1 MSVWAAKRFWTDATV
16 EAGDGGW
23 TVRLDGRAV
32 KTPLKAALVMPT
44 ERMAQAVADEWQAQV
59 GLVRPDTM
67 PVTRSANSAIDK
79 VAPQRDEVT
88 GLIAAYGGSDL
99 LCYRAAFPPAL
110 IARQAEAWDPLLDWA
125 AQSLGAKLVSTTG
138 VMPVA
143 QDEGSLAVLHARVAG
158 MGDFQIAA
166 FHDLVAIS
174 GSLII
179 ALAVTEGRLTQDRAW
194 DCSRID
200 ETWQTEQ
207 WGVDDDAAAME
218 AMRRAGFDHAGR
230 FYGLCG

>member
-1 MSVWAAKRFWTDATV
+1 MSAWAAKRFWTDATV
-16 EAGDGGW
+16 QAADGGW

-32 KTPLKAALVMPT
+32 KTPLKAPLVMPT
-44 ERMAQAVADEWQAQV
+44 HAMAQAVAAEWQAQT

-79 VAPQRDEVT
+79 VGAQFDEVVA
-88 GLIAAYGGSDL
+88 LIAAYGGSDL

-110 IARQAEAWDPLLDWA
+110 IARQAAAWDPLLAWA
-125 AQSLGAKLVSTTG
+125 ADALGARLAVTTG

-143 QDEGSLAVLHARVAG
+143 QDAASLAALHARVAA
-158 MGDFQIAA
+158 MTTFRIAA

-174 GSLII
+174 GSLIL
-179 ALAVTEGRLTQDRAW
+179 ALAVTEGRLTPDEAW
-194 DCSRID
+194 RLSRID
-200 ETWQTEQ
+200 EAWQNEQ
-207 WGVDDDAAAME
+207 WGIDEDAALME
-218 AMRRAGFDHAGR
+218 VTRRAAFDHAGR

>member
-16 EAGDGGW
+16 EAADGGW
-23 TVRLDGRAV
+23 TVRLDARAV
-32 KTPLKAALVMPT
+32 KTPQKAALVMPT
-44 ERMAQAVADEWQAQV
+44 EAMAQAVADEWQAQV

-79 VAPQRDEVT
+79 VAPQRDEVV

-99 LCYRAAFPPAL
+99 LCYRAVFPPAL
-110 IARQAEAWDPLLDWA
+110 IERQAEAWDPLLAWSADA
-125 AQSLGAKLVSTTG
+125 LGAPLVATAG
-138 VMPVA
+138 VMPIA
-143 QDEGSLAVLHARVAG
+143 QDAASLAVLHARVAG

-179 ALAVTEGRLTQDRAW
+179 ALAVTEGRLTNDQAW

-200 ETWQTEQ
+200 EAWQNEQ

-218 AMRRAGFDHAGR
+218 AMRRVGFDHAGR

>member
-1 MSVWAAKRFWTDATV
+1 MSAWAAKRFWTDATV
-16 EAGDGGW
+16 DAVDGGY

-32 KTPLKAALVMPT
+32 KTPLKAPLVVPT
-44 ERMAQAVADEWQAQV
+44 RVMAEAIAAEWQAQV
-59 GLVRPDTM
+59 GLVRPGTM

-79 VAPQRDEVT
+79 VAAQFDEVV

-110 IARQAEAWDPLLDWA
+110 IARQADAWNPLLDWA
-125 AQSLGAKLVSTTG
+125 DAALGAPLVAVTG

-143 QDEGSLAVLHARVAG
+143 QDPASLAALYARVVA
-158 MGDFQIAA
+158 MTVFQIAG

-179 ALAVTEGRLTQDRAW
+179 ALAVTEGRLTPDEAW
-194 DCSRID
+194 TCSRID
-200 ETWQTEQ
+200 EAWQNEQ
-207 WGVDDDAAAME
+207 WGIDEDAAAME
-218 AMRRAGFDHAGR
+218 AARHAAFIHAGR

>member
-1 MSVWAAKRFWTDATV
+1 MSAWAAKRFWTDATV
-16 EAGDGGW
+16 EAAGSGW

-32 KTPLKAALVMPT
+32 KTPLKAPLVMPT
-44 ERMAQAVADEWQAQV
+44 RAMADAVAVEWQAQT

-79 VAPQRDEVT
+79 VAVQFDEVV

-110 IARQAEAWDPLLDWA
+110 IARQAAAWDPLLDWA
-125 AQSLGAKLVSTTG
+125 ADWLGARLVVTTG

-143 QDEGSLAVLHARVAG
+143 QDAGALAVLHARVAA
-158 MGDFQIAA
+158 MTVFQIAA

-174 GSLII
+174 GSLILS
-179 ALAVTEGRLTQDRAW
+179 LAVTEGRLTIDEAW
-194 DCSRID
+194 VCSRID
-200 ETWQTEQ
+200 EAWQNEQ
-207 WGVDDDAAAME
+207 WGADEDAAAME
-218 AMRRAGFDHAGR
+218 AMRHAAFAHAGR

>member
-1 MSVWAAKRFWTDATV
+1 MSAWAAKRFWTDATV
-16 EAGDGGW
+16 EAAGNGW

-32 KTPLKAALVMPT
+32 KTPLKAPLVMPT
-44 ERMAQAVADEWQAQV
+44 RAMAGAVAVEWQAQT

-79 VAPQRDEVT
+79 VAVQFDEVV

-110 IARQAEAWDPLLDWA
+110 IARQAAAWDPLLDWA
-125 AQSLGAKLVSTTG
+125 ADWLGARLVVTTG

-143 QDEGSLAVLHARVAG
+143 QDAGALAVLHARVAA
-158 MGDFQIAA
+158 MTVFQIAA

-174 GSLII
+174 GSLILS
-179 ALAVTEGRLTQDRAW
+179 LAVTEGRLTIDEAW
-194 DCSRID
+194 VCSRID
-200 ETWQTEQ
+200 EAWQNEQ
-207 WGVDDDAAAME
+207 WGADEDAAAME
-218 AMRRAGFDHAGR
+218 AMRHAAFAHAGR

>member
-1 MSVWAAKRFWTDATV
+1 MSVWAAKRFWTDATL
-16 EAGDGGW
+16 EAVDGGYS
-23 TVRLDGRAV
+23 VRLDNRAV
-32 KTPLKAALVMPT
+32 KTPLKALLIMPT
-44 ERMAQAVADEWQAQV
+44 HAMAQAVADEWQAQTGV
-59 GLVRPDTM
+59 VRPDTM

-79 VAPQRDEVT
+79 VAAQFDDVV

-110 IARQAEAWDPLLDWA
+110 IARQASAWDPLLKWA
-125 AQSLGAKLVSTTG
+125 ADELGAPLVATTG

-143 QDEGSLAVLHARVAG
+143 QNAGSLSALHARVAG
-158 MGDFQIAA
+158 MTNFQIAA

-174 GSLII
+174 GSLIL
-179 ALAVTEGRLTQDRAW
+179 ALAVTEGRLTLDEAW
-194 DCSRID
+194 SCSRID

-207 WGVDDDAAAME
+207 WGRDDDAAATE
-218 AMRRAGFDHAGR
+218 AMRHAGFAHAGQ